1 MGPTRRFRAETGE
14 KARPL
19 RAVKRPALAAA
30 LMAAVGLAGC
40 GHGERLAAA
49 PADQLKHARVLGIAN
64 GRFFVD
70 EPGAM
75 VQEGL
80 RSVQREASYHRT
92 LGRDLPPASFLALSG
107 GGDDG
112 AFGAG
117 LLVGWSE
124 RGDRPSFKLVTGIST
139 GALIAPFAFLGRD
152 YDDALAK
159 VFTTIDQKDILEKR
173 FILAALTNDGLADT
187 APLYHLISRYL
198 DEEMIARIVRE
209 YDRGRLLL
217 IATTN
222 LDAAQ
227 PVIWNIG
234 AIAKSGHSESLGL
247 IRRILL
253 ASASIP
259 GAFPPVMF
267 DVETSSGRRQELHVD
282 GGAVAQAFLYPPSVS
297 VRGAAVPSRRRTAYI
312 IRNGR
317 LAASPE
323 QTKRRTLDIAGR
335 AISTLIAS
343 NGVGDLY
350 RMYATT
356 RRDRVAYNL
365 AYIGDDFTEAYPG
378 LFDRTYMNKLYEY
391 GRAKARAGYPWRN
404 APPGLSR

>member
-1 MGPTRRFRAETGE
+1 MLYGLSRLLSC
-14 KARPL
+14 ARPL
-19 RAVKRPALAAA
+19 RVVKRPALAAA

-117 LLVGWSE
+117 LLVGWGE

-152 YDDALAK
+152 YDDALTK

-173 FILAALTNDGLADT
+173 FILAALTHDGLADT
-187 APLYHLISRYL
+187 APLYHLIS
-198 DEEMIARIVRE
+198 
-209 YDRGRLLL
+209 
-217 IATTN
+217 
-222 LDAAQ
+222 
-227 PVIWNIG
+227 
-234 AIAKSGHSESLGL
+234 
-247 IRRILL
+247 
-253 ASASIP
+253 
-259 GAFPPVMF
+259 
-267 DVETSSGRRQELHVD
+267 SSR
-282 GGAVAQAFLYPPSVS
+282 
-297 VRGAAVPSRRRTAYI
+297 
-312 IRNGR
+312 
-317 LAASPE
+317 
-323 QTKRRTLDIAGR
+323 
-335 AISTLIAS
+335 
-343 NGVGDLY
+343 
-350 RMYATT
+350 
-356 RRDRVAYNL
+356 
-365 AYIGDDFTEAYPG
+365 
-378 LFDRTYMNKLYEY
+378 
-391 GRAKARAGYPWRN
+391 
-404 APPGLSR
+404 